1 MTKYQYT
8 ELKEQMNYNL
18 GSWVWLLDDEIIN
31 PYHVAGTGFKYY
43 DHLSMVQA
51 VNVNRLTDSIQSYSI
66 LLMREI

>member
-1 MTKYQYT
+1 
-8 ELKEQMNYNL
+8 MNYNL

-51 VNVNRLTDSIQSYSI
+51 LNIVGDDGWQAVNVNRLTDSIQSYSI